1 MCSCAFHSTRSCV
14 CQRTWTRSDPSNTE
28 ATNDYGHV
36 FDVQSSFRE
45 PGAAT
50 ESSKAWSCNAP
61 HCPRIIAMEVPGEGH
76 LVILRLWVLHLQ
88 IHIVSHIF
96 GVNSVTNS
104 AKRLARG
111 LGRSQPQ
118 TQRRRNR
125 CTFSTLQKCPSTSI
139 GKPLAVLRTA
149 DTRFAPNLA
158 ITCEFTFE
166 EKS

>member
-1 MCSCAFHSTRSCV
+1 VHSTAHEVAFANAHGLVLIPRTPKQQTTMGMCSTCRVHSASRVQPRNLVRRGPATR
-14 CQRTWTRSDPSNTE
+14 RTVLALSPWKFPVR
-28 ATNDYGHV
+28 
-36 FDVQSSFRE
+36 
-45 PGAAT
+45 
-50 ESSKAWSCNAP
+50 
-61 HCPRIIAMEVPGEGH
+61 GH